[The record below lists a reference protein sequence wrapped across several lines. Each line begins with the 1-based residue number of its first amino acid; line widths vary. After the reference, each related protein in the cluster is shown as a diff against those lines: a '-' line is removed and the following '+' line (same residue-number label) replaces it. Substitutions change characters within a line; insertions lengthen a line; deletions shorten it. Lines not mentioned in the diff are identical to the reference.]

1 MIQIMG
7 SGALGSLIGGLLQ
20 MAGKEVVFVARGK
33 QLEALKDKLV
43 ITGLI
48 EAELKV
54 KAIEAPMDADLT
66 FFTVKAY
73 DTRSAG
79 EVLSKVN
86 PGIVCTLQNGIGVE
100 KILREYFERVVRGV
114 TSYGANLADYGKV
127 VYAGKGVVYLP
138 RQEDAKFVAKVL
150 KDASFNVEIVEDM
163 DFRVWAKAV
172 VNSVINPLTAICKV
186 PNGFVAENENLKKI
200 AEKIA
205 KEGEALMRKLGYE
218 FNAVEEVFKVAK
230 MTAKNKS
237 SMLQDVLRGKR
248 TEVDFINGAIV
259 EKCKELGI
267 DCPYNEMLWKLVKG
281 IEDGIAIR
289 DSNLSVA
296 DF

>member
-20 MAGKEVVFVARGK
+20 MAGEEVVFVARGK

-48 EAELKV
+48 DAELKV
-54 KAIEAPMDADLT
+54 KAVEKPVDADLT

-100 KILREYFERVVRGV
+100 EILREYVERVVRGV

-138 RQEDAKFVAKVL
+138 RQDDAKIVAKSL
-150 KDASFNVEIVEDM
+150 KDASFNVEIVEDIG
-163 DFRVWAKAV
+163 FRVWAKAI
-172 VNSVINPLTAICKV
+172 VNSVINPLTAICRV

-205 KEGEALMRKLGYE
+205 REGEALMQKLGYE
-218 FNAVEEVFKVAK
+218 FNAIEEVFKVAK

-259 EKCKELGI
+259 KKCRELGI
-267 DCPYNEMLWKLVKG
+267 DCPHNEMLWKLVKG
-281 IEDGIAIR
+281 IEDGIALR
-289 DSNLSVA
+289 DTNLGVA